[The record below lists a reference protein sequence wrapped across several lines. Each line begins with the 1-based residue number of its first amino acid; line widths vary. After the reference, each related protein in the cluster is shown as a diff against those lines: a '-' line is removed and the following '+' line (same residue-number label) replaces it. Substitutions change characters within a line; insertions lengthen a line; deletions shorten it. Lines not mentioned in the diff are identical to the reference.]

1 MSHRNE
7 GIEELTVSSECDT
20 KGHVCGIVGFEKVS
34 IGNWSVFK
42 CSYSCMNV
50 LRIVVARK

>member
-34 IGNWSVFK
+34 IGNWSIFK
-42 CSYSCMNV
+42 CSYSCMNA